1 MTNGKIVIGLLWVAA
16 LLLAGWTLYQL
27 PLTDITASLGKL
39 TLEDYAP
46 WVIANIA
53 IILLLN
59 SRWWLLGIAV
69 QAPVNFWQLLL
80 IKQAGQSISF
90 ITPGPQFG
98 GEPFQLYWLWQRTK
112 TALHKA
118 LLLLGL
124 DRFFELW
131 INFSILILGVV
142 LLIASP
148 ASATAN
154 WANILAAL
162 IGLTSLLSLAAFT
175 LLKQPQWITQ
185 RLNKVT
191 HQWQS
196 HRYLHSIKTH
206 WNLLS
211 DDLRRCL
218 LQERKLL
225 LSAIVLSI
233 AGWAGLFL
241 ELQLILWMS
250 DANTNLIGFLL
261 LFVAMRLAML
271 LPLPGGVGT
280 LEAAVF
286 WVFHYLNLSMESA
299 LTVIAL
305 MRLRD
310 GVVLLM
316 GLGCIAMI
324 KNQSE
329 QKANTQQPPPN
340 PARLSHHQDAQ

>member
-1 MTNGKIVIGLLWVAA
+1 MSHAKIAIVLLWILA
-16 LLLAGWTLYQL
+16 LLLASWTLYQL
-27 PLTDITASLGKL
+27 PFTDITASLSSL
-39 TLEDYAP
+39 TLTEYAP

-53 IILLLN
+53 ILLLFN
-59 SRWWLLGIAV
+59 YRWWLLGVAV

-98 GEPFQLYWLWQRTK
+98 GEPFQIYWLWQRTQ

-118 LLLLGL
+118 LLSLGL

-131 INFSILILGVV
+131 INFSILILGIL

-148 ASATAN
+148 ASSTAN

-218 LQERKLL
+218 QQERKLL
-225 LSAIVLSI
+225 LRAILLSI
-233 AGWAGLFL
+233 AGWASLFV

-250 DANTNLIGFLL
+250 DANTNFAGFLL
-261 LFVAMRLAML
+261 LFVAMRLALL

-286 WVFHYLNLSMESA
+286 WVFHHLNLSMESA

-310 GVVLLM
+310 GVVLL
-316 GLGCIAMI
+316 LGMICIALIKKTKMI
-324 KNQSE
+324 RSG
-329 QKANTQQPPPN
+329 
-340 PARLSHHQDAQ
+340 